1 MRSAPGTR
9 IAFVM
14 ESGRVARLTIDG
26 AGRPL
31 AGDRIGAGD
40 PHTFQRRDDRE

>member
-1 MRSAPGTR
+1 
-9 IAFVM
+9 
-14 ESGRVARLTIDG
+14 LTIDG